1 MHELSLSR
9 RIIFL
14 LGLEEISQGMDA
26 DGVLEVRVGVR
37 SKWKTKWSKR
47 LKSFSG
53 TELNCIVIKT
63 GVGKNKE
70 KEQWTIQGLSWDWRT

>member
-37 SKWKTKWSKR
+37 SKWKTK
-47 LKSFSG
+47 
-53 TELNCIVIKT
+53 
-63 GVGKNKE
+63 
-70 KEQWTIQGLSWDWRT
+70 

>member
-1 MHELSLSR
+1 MSWGIIEILWSCHREEEEAQMHELSLSR

-37 SKWKTKWSKR
+37 SKWKTK
-47 LKSFSG
+47 
-53 TELNCIVIKT
+53 
-63 GVGKNKE
+63 
-70 KEQWTIQGLSWDWRT
+70 

>member
-53 TELNCIVIKT
+53 TELNWIVIKT

-70 KEQWTIQGLSWDWRT
+70 KEQWTIQGLSRDWRT